1 MTSLLWLRDD
11 LRLADNPAL
20 AAAIAARRPLAIV
33 YVLDDESTRP
43 IGAAA
48 RWWLHHSLSSL
59 AGELARRGQTLILKR
74 GTAARVIPALA
85 RAGAVTRVFWNR
97 RYGPAASVDAAT
109 ATVLTGRGVKVET
122 FQASLLFEPGQVAS
136 RTGAPF
142 RVYSAFWRAASAR
155 GEPRRPLPKPRKL
168 PPPAT
173 GIASDPIETLRLL
186 PGAPDWSGG
195 IRATWRP
202 GERGAAARLKALPG
216 IIGDYGEE
224 RDRPGEAG
232 TSMLSPHLRFG
243 EVSPFQ
249 VWHAAGDAAPR
260 PSPGTAKFQAELGWR
275 EFAWQVLAQFPDMA
289 TRNIRAEFDEFPW
302 EEPYEDDMWDWRR
315 GRTGYPIVDA
325 GMRQLWETG
334 WMHNRVRMIVA
345 SFLTRHLLVDWR
357 LGEEWFWD
365 TLVDA
370 DPASNP
376 FNWQWVAGSGADA
389 QPFFRIFNPVTQ
401 GQKFDPAGD
410 YVRRYVPELARLPA
424 PIIHR
429 PWEAGPLELAA
440 AGVRL
445 GETYPLPLVEHGFA
459 RERALAAFARMG
471 GTDGKP
477 VP

>member
-20 AAAIAARRPLAIV
+20 AAAIAARQPLAV
-33 YVLDDESTRP
+33 AYVLDDESTRP

-48 RWWLHHSLSSL
+48 RWWLHHALSSL
-59 AGELARRGQTLILKR
+59 SGELARRGQTLILRR
-74 GTAARVIPALA
+74 GKAGRIIPDLA
-85 RAGAVTRVFWNR
+85 REAAATRVFWNR
-97 RYGPAASVDAAT
+97 RYGPAAPVDEAIERTLAA
-109 ATVLTGRGVKVET
+109 RGVKVET
-122 FQASLLFEPGQVAS
+122 FQASLLFEPDQVVS
-136 RTGAPF
+136 RTGTPF
-142 RVYSAFWRAASAR
+142 RVYSAFWRAALAG

-168 PPPAT
+168 PPPVA
-173 GIASDPIETLRLL
+173 GIASDAIETLRLL
-186 PGAPDWSGG
+186 PNAPDWSGG

-202 GERGAAARLKALPG
+202 GEPGAAERLKAFAG
-216 IIGDYGEE
+216 IVGGYGEE
-224 RDRPGEAG
+224 RDRPDEAG

-260 PSPGTAKFQAELGWR
+260 PSPGRAKFQAELGWR
-275 EFAWQVLAQFPDMA
+275 EFAWHVLAQFPGMA
-289 TRNIRAEFDEFPW
+289 RRNIRAEFDEFPW

-334 WMHNRVRMIVA
+334 WMHNRVRMIAA
-345 SFLTRHLLVDWR
+345 SFLTKHLLIDWR

-401 GQKFDPAGD
+401 GEKLDPDGS

-424 PIIHR
+424 KYIHA
-429 PWEAGPLELAA
+429 PWTAPHDVLKR
-440 AGVRL
+440 AGVALSRNYPAPIVDHASARQRFLLVANEHLKGRRL
-445 GETYPLPLVEHGFA
+445 K
-459 RERALAAFARMG
+459 R
-471 GTDGKP
+471 K
-477 VP
+477 